1 MVTVQKHSSDASSGQ
16 EVNRYTEKLAQAFG
30 LNEQN
35 AEMYSTLSGENRV
48 LVKRLDDY
56 YSQHRKLK
64 KKVNR
69 LEKYVEEHLNWLTE
83 DVGELFDMR
92 HCNCSKKNINSSSET
107 SSSETDSSEESD
119 TDYAPYKAP
128 IGPKKKDEDV
138 VKSGY
143 KKVKPRRNPTRAV
156 RFD

>member
-1 MVTVQKHSSDASSGQ
+1 MITNQNHSSDVSSEQ
-16 EVNRYTEKLAQAFG
+16 EVIRYTEKLAQAFG

-92 HCNCSKKNINSSSET
+92 HCNCSKKTINSSSET
-107 SSSETDSSEESD
+107 SSSETDSSEE
-119 TDYAPYKAP
+119 
-128 IGPKKKDEDV
+128 
-138 VKSGY
+138 
-143 KKVKPRRNPTRAV
+143 KVKPRRNSTRAV

>member
-1 MVTVQKHSSDASSGQ
+1 MVTNQKHSTDSALSS
-16 EVNRYTEKLAQAFG
+16 
-30 LNEQN
+30 
-35 AEMYSTLSGENRV
+35 ENRV

-69 LEKYVEEHLNWLTE
+69 LKKYVEEHLNWLTN

-92 HCNCSKKNINSSSET
+92 HCNCRKKNINSSSET

-128 IGPKKKDEDV
+128 IDPKKKDEDV

-143 KKVKPRRNPTRAV
+143 KKVKPRRNLTRAV

>member
-1 MVTVQKHSSDASSGQ
+1 MVTNQKHSTDSALSS
-16 EVNRYTEKLAQAFG
+16 
-30 LNEQN
+30 
-35 AEMYSTLSGENRV
+35 ENRV

-64 KKVNR
+64 VNQ
-69 LEKYVEEHLNWLTE
+69 LEKYVEEHLNWLTN

-128 IGPKKKDEDV
+128 INPKKKDEDV

-143 KKVKPRRNPTRAV
+143 KKVKPRRNLTRAV

>member
-1 MVTVQKHSSDASSGQ
+1 MVTDQNHSS
-16 EVNRYTEKLAQAFG
+16 N
-30 LNEQN
+30 
-35 AEMYSTLSGENRV
+35 STLSSENRV

-56 YSQHRKLK
+56 HSQHRKLK

-69 LEKYVEEHLNWLTE
+69 LEKYVEEHLNWLT
-83 DVGELFDMR
+83 DDIGELFDMR
-92 HCNCSKKNINSSSET
+92 HCNCSKKTINGSSET

-128 IGPKKKDEDV
+128 ISPKKKDEDV
-138 VKSGY
+138 VKSSY

>member
-1 MVTVQKHSSDASSGQ
+1 MVTDQNHSSDASSEQ
-16 EVNRYTEKLAQAFG
+16 EVIRYTEKLARIFG

-35 AEMYSTLSGENRV
+35 AEVYTVLSSENRA

-64 KKVNR
+64 KEVNR

-92 HCNCSKKNINSSSET
+92 HCNCSKKTINSSSET
-107 SSSETDSSEESD
+107 SSSETDLSEEF
-119 TDYAPYKAP
+119 
-128 IGPKKKDEDV
+128 
-138 VKSGY
+138 GY
-143 KKVKPRRNPTRAV
+143 KKVKPRRNLIRAV
-156 RFD
+156 